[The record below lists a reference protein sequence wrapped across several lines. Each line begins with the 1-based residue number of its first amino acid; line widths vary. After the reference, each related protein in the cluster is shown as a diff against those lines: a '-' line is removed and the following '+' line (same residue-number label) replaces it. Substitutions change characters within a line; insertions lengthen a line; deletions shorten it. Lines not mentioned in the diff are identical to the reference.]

1 MRMKHRLTGGLL
13 MAFAVALAACTPT
26 DAGADD
32 ESAAPSVEVAPSVE
46 AAPADVSPT
55 PVPDPDEY

>member
-1 MRMKHRLTGGLL
+1 MDMKHRWTGVLLIALGL
-13 MAFAVALAACTPT
+13 ALGACTPT

-32 ESAAPSVEVAPSVE
+32 ESTAPSVE
-46 AAPADVSPT
+46 ASPVEANPTAT